1 MKTRQTEFSSI
12 SERVF
17 TNCVLVF
24 WFYFFENI
32 STFFT
37 LKPYAYN
44 ILHYLLY
51 FEKSL
56 YLYQHEAV
64 PTIPDRPEAVPTV
77 FTIPDRPEAVPTI
90 FTIPDRPEAV
100 PTVFTLFLLY
110 FDSQGCTGSTLK
122 VQPVLTLR

>member
-1 MKTRQTEFSSI
+1 MPTI
-12 SERVF
+12 
-17 TNCVLVF
+17 
-24 WFYFFENI
+24 FYI
-32 STFFT
+32 
-37 LKPYAYN
+37 
-44 ILHYLLY
+44 ILLY
-51 FEKSL
+51 FEKLL

-64 PTIPDRPEAVPTV
+64 P
-77 FTIPDRPEAVPTI
+77 TIPDRPEAVPTI

>member
-37 LKPYAYN
+37 
-44 ILHYLLY
+44 HYLLY

-122 VQPVLTLR
+122 YS